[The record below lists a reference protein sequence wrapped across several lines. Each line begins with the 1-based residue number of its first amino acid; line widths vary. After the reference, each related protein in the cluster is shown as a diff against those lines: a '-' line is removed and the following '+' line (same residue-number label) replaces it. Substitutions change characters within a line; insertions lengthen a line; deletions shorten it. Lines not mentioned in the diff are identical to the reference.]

1 MATTADRLAAIS
13 NRHAQQR
20 DSIVEKLLKLL
31 LGLWGDFAVARDPD
45 QVTALAA
52 RSATL
57 VSSATSRMRLQTRSY
72 NASVMRELGQ
82 KLTLPTSIN
91 PYPRANTSPLEVYGR
106 PAHQF
111 IYELSQG
118 ATVDD
123 ASAAA
128 ADRLEDIVQQDLAV
142 VDRDE
147 SQRIYEENPVIVGY
161 RRVIHPELAKDGMSC
176 GLCIVASD
184 QWYGSDDLMPIHDH
198 CHCLPMPIVQGDDPG
213 KQLNRDDL
221 DKLYAAAGGTF
232 GEQLKEVRVSVNE
245 HGELGPVLVKKGNHF
260 RTPEEA
266 GRPAYKNPTS
276 ENLRQQNAANI
287 AEATKNLDEAAAELE
302 QLQKQ
307 IPAGLNYNR
316 LTDDMSALVDRRT
329 TLTQMTKNLRDYIAM
344 LQATGRS
351 L

>member
-1 MATTADRLAAIS
+1 MATTTDRLAAIS

-31 LGLWGDFAVARDPD
+31 LGLWGDFTIARDPD

-57 VSSATSRMRLQTRSY
+57 VFSATSRMRLQTRSY

-82 KLTLPTSIN
+82 KLTLPSSIN
-91 PYPRANTSPLEVYGR
+91 PYPRANVSPLAVYSR
-106 PAHQF
+106 PAAQF

-118 ATVDD
+118 ATVDE
-123 ASAAA
+123 ATETAGG
-128 ADRLEDIVQQDLAV
+128 RLGDLVEQDVLLA
-142 VDRDE
+142 DRDE
-147 SQRIYEENPVIVGY
+147 SRRIYDENPVIVGY

-176 GLCIVASD
+176 GLCVVASN
-184 QWYGSDDLMPIHDH
+184 QWYGSGDLMPIHEH
-198 CHCLPMPIVQGDDPG
+198 CHCLPMPIVKGDDPG
-213 KQLNRDDL
+213 HELNRDDL

-232 GEQLKEVRVSVNE
+232 GELLKEVRVSVDE
-245 HGELGPVLVKKGNHF
+245 HGELGPVLVRKGDHF

-266 GRPAYKNPTS
+266 GRPAYKKPTV
-276 ENLRQQNAANI
+276 ENLRKQNAADL
-287 AEATKNLDEAAAELE
+287 ADATTQLDAAVDELA
-302 QLQKQ
+302 QLQKK
-307 IPAGLNYNR
+307 IPSGLDYGR

-329 TLTQMTKNLRDYIAM
+329 TLTQLTKNLRDYIAM
-344 LQATGRS
+344 LQAAGRS